1 MLTKVQA
8 TAVAKYLVANGPGFS
23 SGYLDHG
30 CETAWELACDAL
42 VALGYWIEAPR
53 GVRLLPSPVSPSVLP
68 RWDDI
73 CCVVLSVA
81 EQMCRIRHSW
91 SRPEDETG
99 PSSVHLKTS
108 VRFRL
113 IKERTQDF
121 YLVKEGPVGG

>member
-1 MLTKVQA
+1 
-8 TAVAKYLVANGPGFS
+8 
-23 SGYLDHG
+23 
-30 CETAWELACDAL
+30 
-42 VALGYWIEAPR
+42 
-53 GVRLLPSPVSPSVLP
+53 
-68 RWDDI
+68 
-73 CCVVLSVA
+73 VVLSVA